1 MTPKFLSRITPVA
14 TAVSADTPAWRSL
27 FLKRGSMLSVP
38 AKTPTDSNS
47 PALPRP
53 AHTVVRL
60 CGDIDITSSP
70 ALRERLL
77 VSLRS
82 STDLLVLDLS
92 EASFHDPSG
101 PAVLIGIQR
110 RARPLGITV
119 VLTSPGR
126 RRPSCCTSRVWSA
139 ASRSVPHWATR
150 SAPVTSPP
158 PGSSRTPA
166 GRTRRPGPR
175 GGRRSRS
182 RRRPGRHSPAV
193 PSDRARS
200 LPSRRVPP
208 WPDSAGLRSHG
219 GQSPVHA
226 GPVALPAVPT
236 EEQAWTRR
244 CWLWNRS
251 SGMCR
256 YTSARTTRTTSPR
269 PRPY

>member
-119 VLTSPGR
+119 VLTSPRPQTTELLHVTGLERCLTIRPTLGDALGSGYVPAPREQPDTGR
-126 RRPSCCTSRVWSA
+126 PDKEARSKGRPTV
-139 ASRSVPHWATR
+139 SVPKT
-150 SAPVTSPP
+150 T
-158 PGSSRTPA
+158 
-166 GRTRRPGPR
+166 
-175 GGRRSRS
+175 
-182 RRRPGRHSPAV
+182 
-193 PSDRARS
+193 
-200 LPSRRVPP
+200 
-208 WPDSAGLRSHG
+208 
-219 GQSPVHA
+219 
-226 GPVALPAVPT
+226 
-236 EEQAWTRR
+236 WT
-244 CWLWNRS
+244 
-251 SGMCR
+251 
-256 YTSARTTRTTSPR
+256 A
-269 PRPY
+269 